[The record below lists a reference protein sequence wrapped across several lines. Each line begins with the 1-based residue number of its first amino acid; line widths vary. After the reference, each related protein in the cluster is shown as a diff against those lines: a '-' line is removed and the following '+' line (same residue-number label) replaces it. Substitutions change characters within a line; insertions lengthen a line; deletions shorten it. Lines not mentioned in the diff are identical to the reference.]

1 MFFYSSSSPIV
12 GRHKCVGLCQK
23 LYTVS
28 SVDSISDYNGCDTM
42 LKKCKQMSAFKRL
55 NSSRAMMGN
64 YSAISCSGS
73 SQIQMYLPM

>member
-1 MFFYSSSSPIV
+1 
-12 GRHKCVGLCQK
+12 
-23 LYTVS
+23 
-28 SVDSISDYNGCDTM
+28 M

-55 NSSRAMMGN
+55 NSSGAMMGN